1 MGNLQY
7 DAIASGWL
15 EMMED
20 MDLDY
25 GENNLAVLSFGM
37 IPNNHLKMLMDGIY
51 NKVSQEMTKPGMT
64 YEGIDWRDV
73 KLCLTDKFKRNAEK
87 EMTLAIY
94 RNASMVV

>member
-1 MGNLQY
+1 
-7 DAIASGWL
+7 
-15 EMMED
+15 MMVD
-20 MDLDY
+20 MDLYY
-25 GENNLAVLSFGM
+25 GENNMTVISFGM

-64 YEGIDWRDV
+64 CEGIDWQDV
-73 KLCLTDKFKRNAEK
+73 KLCLTDKFKKDAEK